1 MRRTWIYTRDSRY
14 KDLEADMCEDIRL
27 RSRFQMVITTLTTIV
42 KIIHD
47 KDRRRSLHLNTLDV
61 QMNDLLTPI
70 IQLFEL
76 LPDAQLF
83 MKDFFGAVSIDPQYR
98 EHRKTQK

>member
-1 MRRTWIYTRDSRY
+1 VQGHQAAQPFPDGHHYPHN
-14 KDLEADMCEDIRL
+14 
-27 RSRFQMVITTLTTIV
+27 IV

-47 KDRRRSLHLNTLDV
+47 KDRRRSLQLNTLDV

-70 IQLFEL
+70 IQLFGL

-83 MKDFFGAVSIDPQYR
+83 MKDPFGVASIDPQYR
-98 EHRKTQK
+98 EHRQTLDHTRAELQARLVHQTRI